1 MAHHPNLPPCI
12 RAWVL
17 TMIDTTHNKA
27 NRKVYLLKKI
37 RPYVSRWLANQI
49 YKTCILPILDYAD
62 FLVDSGNF
70 YNIDKFNS
78 IQKRC
83 LRIIDNGQ
91 THGAT
96 IHELM
101 GQYRHTEL
109 VDRRS
114 QHLLSLMY
122 RHAQTESNLD
132 NYRSEINL
140 HNNRK
145 IKFKIPKTSLTKVNK
160 SPLYRGVQLW
170 NRLDRDVRRATT
182 KVKFKTMLK
191 KLGR

>member
-1 MAHHPNLPPCI
+1 MDEHLSLN
-12 RAWVL
+12 

-27 NRKVYLLKKI
+27 NHRVYLLKKI
-37 RPYVSRWLANQI
+37 RPYVSRLVANQF

-62 FLVDSGNF
+62 FLVDSGNV

-96 IHELM
+96 VDELI
-101 GQYRHTEL
+101 GQYGHAEL

-114 QHLLSLMY
+114 KHLLALMY
-122 RHAQTESNLD
+122 LHAQTESNLD

-140 HNNRK
+140 VNNR
-145 IKFKIPKTSLTKVNK
+145 N
-160 SPLYRGVQLW
+160 
-170 NRLDRDVRRATT
+170 
-182 KVKFKTMLK
+182 
-191 KLGR
+191 